1 MVEIYVNA
9 AFATYVASFFGV
21 KKGEATYA
29 AFMDLNND
37 GVIDMT
43 DIAAWAQKVDTWI
56 NVKPATV
63 QEWFADRPLLLQRTV
78 A

>member
-9 AFATYVASFFGV
+9 AFAVYVGSFLGV
-21 KKGEATYA
+21 QKGEATYA

-37 GVIDMT
+37 GVIDLK
-43 DIAAWAQKVDTWI
+43 DVAAWAQKVDTWV
-56 NVKPATV
+56 NVKPATLQAWV
-63 QEWFADRPLLLQRTV
+63 ADRPLLLQRTV